1 MSKQI
6 ILNALRLQLTCIES
20 EISSLY
26 RDLATVKSMIRANMI
41 HAKAKNKTANRI
53 SHLNRRK
60 ARIVATIKEIKHA

>member
-6 ILNALRLQLTCIES
+6 ILNALRLQLAFIES

-26 RDLATVKSMIRANMI
+26 RDFATVKHMIKRNML

-60 ARIVATIKEIKHA
+60 AKIVATIKEIKHA